1 MRSLLAENRLLL
13 PLAAGL
19 LLGFVWLVLAA
30 RARVEAW
37 RFRRRVR
44 RGLHGQERARSLL
57 ERSGYE
63 VLAQEHPASGE
74 VEVDGRAMPYTVR
87 VDYLVRRKG
96 RTFGVEVKTGA
107 RAPDPMHRAT
117 RRQLL
122 EYSRLLDVDGLLLLD
137 MEARRLMEVRF
148 PHRTGRSSRTMLFL
162 LGLGFVLG
170 LAVAT
175 LLRR

>member
-13 PLAAGL
+13 PLSAGL
-19 LLGFVWLVLAA
+19 LLGLAWLVLAA
-30 RARVEAW
+30 RARLEAW

-44 RGLHGQERARSLL
+44 RGMRGQGRARALL

-63 VLAQEHPASGE
+63 VLAEEHPASGE
-74 VEVDGRAMPYTVR
+74 VEVDGRATPYTVR

-137 MEARRLMEVRF
+137 MEARQLMEVRF
-148 PHRTGRSSRTMLFL
+148 PRRRGRSSGAMLL

-170 LAVAT
+170 LAVAV